1 MNRSKSESI
10 NKNSKSINKNSKSK
24 NTSNK
29 KSMTPEVI
37 DLKEIIG
44 INDMNEK
51 KESLN
56 GLINHIL
63 LNNCPINK
71 CHNLSQLLQE
81 LTSNLINLMN
91 FDISIDKLIA
101 EYKWT
106 QSNDNEIENSFCQLI
121 CESIHLKPFKCVH
134 ILENI
139 VIPKF
144 KGFAKFEIENENEIT
159 SQEMII
165 FDKIHSLLSQIK
177 IAKFESILLKT
188 IDKSFP
194 FAQFSS
200 NHSFNCFVYNVLKIY
215 DYVIERQK
223 LISILFDKLLWIDS
237 MCSSD
242 KKSNSVEEVFNID
255 DCDYVKSA
263 PNVSKLIE
271 KLDQSIELVFKFIDN
286 KTSDMTSEE
295 SLELFKMFES
305 LFCKIILT
313 AENCHHLQYI
323 LLYFCSFSK
332 LYCDQFIQTL
342 WKIGL
347 NNELPLKT
355 REKALYYINSLLKNA
370 KFVSINTLLSFMD
383 TTSRW
388 IHSYIDTNDSINNEL
403 SSEDTIFYVLCQIL
417 FDIFCSTHTEF
428 DNSSLR
434 RVKAM
439 NFQRIIKCNLNPLS
453 FSSRDIEVKFL
464 CLARHYQ
471 IGYCSQNV
479 KRDDERVNRY
489 PVDHLNGFNAF
500 SSYILP
506 KSYKKIEQ
514 ICKYSMNGDYSLMN
528 EIEKYNRY
536 SDESDHM
543 IGSYKLSYSPSKT
556 LLYDLLSDSSPN
568 EQMDFD

>member
-10 NKNSKSINKNSKSK
+10 NMNSKSSSKSK

-29 KSMTPEVI
+29 KSMTPEI
-37 DLKEIIG
+37 IGLKEIIG
-44 INDMNEK
+44 IKDMNEK
-51 KESLN
+51 NKSLN
-56 GLINHIL
+56 DLINHIL
-63 LNNCPINK
+63 LNNCGINK
-71 CHNLSQLLQE
+71 CHNLSQLLEE

-91 FDISIDKLIA
+91 FDNSIDKLIA

-106 QSNDNEIENSFCQLI
+106 QINDNNIENTFCQLI

-139 VIPKF
+139 IIPKF
-144 KGFAKFEIENENEIT
+144 KGLTQFETEIT
-159 SQEMII
+159 SQEIVI

-188 IDKSFP
+188 IDKCFP

-200 NHSFNCFVYNVLKIY
+200 DHSFICFVYNVIKIY

-223 LISILFDKLLWIDS
+223 LFSILFDKLLWIDS

-255 DCDYVKSA
+255 DCA

-286 KTSDMTSEE
+286 KTSNMTSEQ

-305 LFCKIILT
+305 LFCNIILT

-355 REKALYYINSLLKNA
+355 REKALYYINSLIKNA

-383 TTSRW
+383 TASRW
-388 IHSYIDTNDSINNEL
+388 IHSYIDTNDSINNEF

-428 DNSSLR
+428 DNLSLR

-453 FSSRDIEVKFL
+453 FSSRDVEVKFL

-479 KRDDERVNRY
+479 KRDEERVNRY
-489 PVDHLNGFNAF
+489 PVDHLDGFNAF
-500 SSYILP
+500 GSYTLP

-514 ICKYSMNGDYSLMN
+514 ICKYSMNGDFILMN

-568 EQMDFD
+568 EQMDFE